1 MNEASSTDWRERL
14 TQRMAGT
21 FPEHLGI
28 KIGALE
34 PGRMELALVVQPHHL
49 APNGYLHA
57 GVLVTLADTACGW
70 GCYVNLPAGAKN
82 FTTIELKTNFFRTT
96 GAGVTIHTVA
106 TVAHSGRSTQVWDAV
121 VQDDSG
127 RQMAL
132 FRATQMIL
140 Y

>member
-1 MNEASSTDWRERL
+1 MNEAFAMDWRERL

-21 FPEHLGI
+21 FPEQLGI
-28 KIGALE
+28 TIVALE
-34 PGRMELALVVQPHHL
+34 AGRMELEMAVQSHHL

-57 GVLVTLADTACGW
+57 GAVVTLADTACGW

-96 GAGVTIHTVA
+96 AAGVTISVVA

-121 VQDDSG
+121 VLDDAG